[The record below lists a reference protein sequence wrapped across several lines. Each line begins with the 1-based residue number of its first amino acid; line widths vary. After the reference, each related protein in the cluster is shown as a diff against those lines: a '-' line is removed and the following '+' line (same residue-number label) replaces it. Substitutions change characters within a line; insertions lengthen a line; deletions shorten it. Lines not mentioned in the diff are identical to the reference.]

1 MYKETIHRITQV
13 TNKYVEK
20 WSISLVIR
28 DRDMLLTMRFISI
41 RLAKNT
47 KVIIPSIG
55 KDEELFSDIN
65 SERKNGNNGFG
76 E

>member
-1 MYKETIHRITQV
+1 MYEETIHRITQV

-20 WSISLVIR
+20 WSISLVTS
-28 DRDMLLTMRFISI
+28 DRDMLVTMRFISI

-55 KDEELFSDIN
+55 KDEELLSDIN

>member
-1 MYKETIHRITQV
+1 M
-13 TNKYVEK
+13 
-20 WSISLVIR
+20 LV
-28 DRDMLLTMRFISI
+28 TMRFISI

-55 KDEELFSDIN
+55 KDEELLSDIN

>member
-1 MYKETIHRITQV
+1 MYEETIHRITQV

-20 WSISLVIR
+20 WSISLVTS
-28 DRDMLLTMRFISI
+28 DRDMLVTMRFISI

-47 KVIIPSIG
+47 KVIIPSTG
-55 KDEELFSDIN
+55 KDEELLSDIN

>member
-1 MYKETIHRITQV
+1 MYEETIHRITQV
-13 TNKYVEK
+13 TNKYMEK
-20 WSISLVIR
+20 WSISLVTS
-28 DRDMLLTMRFISI
+28 DRDMLVTMRFISI

-55 KDEELFSDIN
+55 KDEELLSDIN